1 MAAYHSFYKGGDYG
15 FEPGPVNSPLGFNYG
30 DRISAGSIGIAVDSR
45 TANQLKAVSD
55 KLSSGTKVIEVQGVD
70 PTMIDAIPQQQFK
83 EIARLKKLVG
93 AEVTFH
99 GPLVDATGIGRE
111 GWDEG
116 KRESA
121 ERQLL
126 SAVRRGHDLDEK
138 GNLVITFHST
148 AALPEMETKVMTNEN
163 GEKVVKVT
171 ELYVID
177 ERTHGIQPIKIQP
190 NYLLNEKGDPKLE
203 LDRINKENW
212 SRLLT
217 HVAFNAHHV
226 ESSLREVN
234 GIAEEAKNIFGKE
247 ETVEGLLD
255 IYKKLQTEEGRRKI
269 EKDFSPDKVDYLKR
283 LSHGLNFGEVYL
295 RDAYNEMQN
304 MFDRAW
310 ISADRNKNKNP
321 GDLQKLKDL
330 RSELLPK
337 IKSGKFL
344 DPSNMADSAE
354 LILKGVQTLTS
365 LNSIPQLMRPLNEF
379 ALEKASETYGN
390 VAYKSYK
397 EFGNSAP
404 IISIENPPAGG
415 GISRAKDL
423 RDLVEESRKRFVEN
437 AKKDGKSE
445 DEAKRQAEKLIG
457 ATWDVGHINMIRKFG
472 YSEKDV
478 IEETKKIASF
488 VKHVHLSDNFGMEH
502 TELPMGMG
510 NVPTKEMLNLITQYN
525 SKVKKIVETGG
536 PWYQFFQKTPLRET
550 FEAFGSPVFEH
561 GQNSYWNVQAANTG
575 SYFGGFGMNPDIHHS
590 VYGSGFS
597 NLPVELGGT
606 LPGRAGSRLTGNP
619 ME

>member
-1 MAAYHSFYKGGDYG
+1 MGADHSFYRGGDYG
-15 FEPGPVNSPLGFNYG
+15 FEPGPENSPLGFNYG
-30 DRISAGSIGIAVDSR
+30 NRISASSIGIAVDSR

-55 KLSSGTKVIEVQGVD
+55 KLSSGTRVIEVQGVD
-70 PTMIDAIPQQQFK
+70 ANMIDAIPQQQFK

-99 GPLVDATGIGRE
+99 GPLVEPTGIGRE

-138 GNLVITFHST
+138 GNLVITFHSS
-148 AALPEMETKVMTNEN
+148 AQLPEMESKVVTLEN
-163 GEKVVKVT
+163 GKKVEKVT

-177 ERTHGIQPIKIQP
+177 EKTHQLSPLKIQP
-190 NYLLNEKGDPKLE
+190 NYLLDEKGDPKLE

-217 HVAFNAHHV
+217 HAAYNANHV
-226 ESSLREVN
+226 ERAIETIKRSLPRDRES
-234 GIAEEAKNIFGKE
+234 GDQEAEVKGMLE
-247 ETVEGLLD
+247 L
-255 IYKKLQTEEGRRKI
+255 YKQFQTEEGRKKI
-269 EKDFSPDKVDYLKR
+269 EKDFSPEKVNLIKN
-283 LSHGLNFGEVYL
+283 LNGEINFGEVYL

-304 MFDRAW
+304 LFDRAW
-310 ISADRNKNKNP
+310 ISAERNKNEN
-321 GDLQKLKDL
+321 DLQKLKEL
-330 RSELLPK
+330 RSEMLPK
-337 IKSGKFL
+337 IKSGEFT
-344 DPSNMADSAE
+344 DPANMADSAQ
-354 LILKGVQTLTS
+354 LLLKGVQMMTALEKS
-365 LNSIPQLMRPLNEF
+365 PQILRPLNEF

-390 VAYKSYK
+390 VAYKAYK
-397 EFGNSAP
+397 EFGSSAP

-415 GISRAKDL
+415 GISRAEDL
-423 RDLVEESRKRFVEN
+423 RDLVKASRDRFVEN
-437 AKKDGKSE
+437 AKRDGMSE
-445 DEAKRQAEKLIG
+445 DEAKREAEKHLG
-457 ATWDVGHINMIRKFG
+457 VTWDVGHINMIRKFG
-472 YSEKDV
+472 YSKEDV
-478 IEETKKIASF
+478 IKETAKIAPF

-510 NVPTKEMLNLITQYN
+510 NVPTKEMLDLITQYN

-550 FEAFGSPVFEH
+550 FEAFGSPVFQ
-561 GQNSYWNVQAANTG
+561 GQGSYWNTAAASTG
-575 SYFGGFGMNPDIHHS
+575 SYFGGFGQNPDIHHS
-590 VYGSGFS
+590 VYGAGFS
-597 NLPVELGGT
+597 SLPTELGGSI
-606 LPGRAGSRLTGNP
+606 PGRGGSRLTGNP

>member
-1 MAAYHSFYKGGDYG
+1 MGAYHSFYKGGDYG
-15 FEPGPVNSPLGFNYG
+15 FEPGPENSPLGFSYG
-30 DRISAGSIGIAVDSR
+30 NRISAGSIGIAVDSR

-55 KLSSGTKVIEVQGVD
+55 KLSSGTKVVEVQAVD
-70 PTMIDAIPQQQFK
+70 PGTTDAIPQQQFK

-93 AEVTFH
+93 NEVTFH
-99 GPLVDATGIGRE
+99 GPLVEATGIGRE

-126 SAVRRGHDLDEK
+126 QAVKRGHDLDEN
-138 GNLVITFHST
+138 GNLVVTFHST
-148 AALPEMETKVMTNEN
+148 AALPEMETKVITSED
-163 GEKVVKVT
+163 GKKVEKVT

-177 ERTHGIQPIKIQP
+177 DRTHQLQPIKIQP

-217 HVAFNAHHV
+217 HAAYNANHV
-226 ESSLREVN
+226 ERAIETIKRSLPRDKESGNQEEEVK
-234 GIAEEAKNIFGKE
+234 GMLE
-247 ETVEGLLD
+247 L
-255 IYKKLQTEEGRRKI
+255 YKKFQTEEGRKKI
-269 EKDFSPDKVDYLKR
+269 EKDFSPEKVDFIKS
-283 LSHGLNFGEVYL
+283 LSGEINFGEVYL

-304 MFDRAW
+304 LFDRAW
-310 ISADRNKNKNP
+310 ISAERNKNEN
-321 GDLQKLKDL
+321 DLQKLKDL
-330 RSELLPK
+330 RSELLPR
-337 IKSGKFL
+337 IKSGEFT
-344 DPSNMADSAE
+344 DPANMAESAQ
-354 LILKGVQTLTS
+354 LLLKGVQVMTALEKS
-365 LNSIPQLMRPLNEF
+365 PQILRPLNEF

-390 VAYKSYK
+390 VAYKAYK
-397 EFGNSAP
+397 EFGSSAP

-415 GISRAKDL
+415 GISRAEDL
-423 RDLVEESRKRFVEN
+423 RKLIEESREKFVKN
-437 AKKDGKSE
+437 ARKDGMSE
-445 DEAKRQAEKLIG
+445 DEAEKLANKHLG

-472 YSEKDV
+472 YSKEDV
-478 IEETKKIASF
+478 ISETKKIAPF

-510 NVPTKEMLNLITQYN
+510 NVPTKEMLDLITQYN

-550 FEAFGSPVFEH
+550 FEAFGSPVFQ
-561 GQNSYWNVQAANTG
+561 GQNSYWNTAASTTG
-575 SYFGGFGMNPDIHHS
+575 TYFGGFGMNPDIHHS
-590 VYGSGFS
+590 VYGAGFS
-597 NLPVELGGT
+597 SLPTELGGSI
-606 LPGRAGSRLTGNP
+606 PGRGGSRLTGNP